1 MHAFLSFFG
10 SARARLARQSRR
22 GQTLVEYTLI
32 LAVIVIVCIGVLT
45 ALGNKVI
52 YVFSTIESLLD
63 TAQASH

>member
-1 MHAFLSFFG
+1 
-10 SARARLARQSRR
+10 
-22 GQTLVEYTLI
+22 
-32 LAVIVIVCIGVLT
+32 VLT

>member
-1 MHAFLSFFG
+1 MHAFLSFLG